1 MHPDTQQVEMSRT
14 RLWSA
19 RVMCSLAVLFLLFDS
34 TLHLAKPPPVVE
46 AFAKLGY
53 PLSASVGIGLAE
65 LLCLAAY
72 VIPQTAVLGG
82 VLLTGLLGG
91 AIATQVRAGNPAFE
105 AYVFPTLLGVLLW
118 GGVWLR
124 DRRLRALF
132 PVRSRD

>member
-1 MHPDTQQVEMSRT
+1 MHPDTEQVEMSRT

-19 RVMCSLAVLFLLFDS
+19 RVMCSLVVLFLLFDS
-34 TLHLAKPPPVVE
+34 TLHLIKPPPVVE

>member
-1 MHPDTQQVEMSRT
+1 MHPETQQVEMSRT
-14 RLWSA
+14 QLWSA
-19 RVMCSLAVLFLLFDS
+19 RVMSALVVLFLLFDS
-34 TLHLAKPPPVVE
+34 ALHLAKPPPVAE

>member
-1 MHPDTQQVEMSRT
+1 MSRT
-14 RLWSA
+14 QLWSA
-19 RVMCSLAVLFLLFDS
+19 RVMSALVVLFLLFDS
-34 TLHLAKPPPVVE
+34 ALHLAKPPPVAE

>member
-1 MHPDTQQVEMSRT
+1 
-14 RLWSA
+14 
-19 RVMCSLAVLFLLFDS
+19 MCSLVVLFLLFDS
-34 TLHLAKPPPVVE
+34 TLHLIKPPPVVE

>member
-1 MHPDTQQVEMSRT
+1 MHPDTHQVEMSKT
-14 RLWSA
+14 QLWSA
-19 RVMCSLAVLFLLFDS
+19 RVMSALVVSFLLFDS
-34 TLHLAKPPPVVE
+34 ALHLAKPPPVAE
-46 AFAKLGY
+46 AFAELGY
-53 PLSASVGIGLAE
+53 PLSASVSIGITE

>member
-72 VIPQTAVLGG
+72 IIPQTAVLGG

>member
-1 MHPDTQQVEMSRT
+1 MHPETQQVEMSRT

>member
-1 MHPDTQQVEMSRT
+1 MSRT
-14 RLWSA
+14 QLWSA
-19 RVMCSLAVLFLLFDS
+19 RVMCALVVLFLLFDS
-34 TLHLAKPPPVVE
+34 ALHLTKPPPVAE